1 MVGFEDYFGIGYRTV
16 EEHVGEEAICLLFV
30 QLFEVRYPLML
41 GHLCASPFPDCSDY
55 DTPRGSIHRSA
66 WKGNS
71 ANFAMTAFYEVQH
84 LCRTRA

>member
-41 GHLCASPFPDCSDY
+41 GHLRLSFPRLQRLCHSKKQY
-55 DTPRGSIHRSA
+55 IHRSA

-71 ANFAMTAFYEVQH
+71 ANFAMTAF
-84 LCRTRA
+84 

>member
-55 DTPRGSIHRSA
+55 DTPRGSIFTGVR
-66 WKGNS
+66 GR
-71 ANFAMTAFYEVQH
+71 EI
-84 LCRTRA
+84 LRTSP